1 MNQILIGGIAIAYIG
16 EGEGPP
22 AGLAHCSSGSHCMWR
37 GLLPPLSLGAQRST
51 IVTTCRLEQINAT
64 AVSHEPLR
72 RAGGLP
78 ALPYDLPY
86 RLLALAMRTH

>member
-1 MNQILIGGIAIAYIG
+1 
-16 EGEGPP
+16 
-22 AGLAHCSSGSHCMWR
+22 MWR
-37 GLLPPLSLGAQRST
+37 GLLPPLSLEARRST
-51 IVTTCRLEQINAT
+51 IVTTGRLTPEGADRLEQINAT
-64 AVSHEPLR
+64 AVSHETLR